1 MKTIKPTT
9 KKISVFH
16 ICLFILPFLFCSC
29 GTLVLVE
36 SARLP
41 FQGPVESNLVLTE
54 TNQDAPD
61 DRLYMTYEFGKTSR
75 SGIPSTAWVNP
86 ESFSFMG
93 GRSTILYQKR
103 VNDLFP
109 TLAAWVGSN
118 DQIRITS
125 GNSYRRLSSQFFT
138 LSETTEYWPELLGF
152 QDKRYLI
159 WWDDLDLK
167 MGEYQG
173 QGVLANVRTIV
184 TRASLDFGLGGN
196 FQPSVAVHN
205 GEVFI
210 LTQLGGVSRG
220 SNFVHL
226 ARSTDLTN
234 WDHSFIELE
243 RNIAPR
249 PVIVSY
255 SGRLYIFYAGIVP
268 NNIVR
273 YLSSAEGN
281 NWNEEQD
288 LPFDTALDPTGK
300 VGTLSGI
307 GVARHFGKLAVVW
320 VTDIS
325 SNDSTDDI
333 FIGVYESSGGSN

>member
-1 MKTIKPTT
+1 MKTKESTMN
-9 KKISVFH
+9 KLSVLHFFLLL
-16 ICLFILPFLFCSC
+16 IPFLCCSC

-36 SARLP
+36 SAKLP
-41 FQGPVESNLVLTE
+41 FKGPVESNLVLTE
-54 TNQDAPD
+54 TNQDVPD

-86 ESFSFMG
+86 EGFSFMG

-103 VNDLFP
+103 TNDLFP

-118 DQIRITS
+118 DRIQITS
-125 GNSYRRLSSQFFT
+125 GNTYRRLSSQFFT

-152 QDKRYLI
+152 RDKRYLI

-167 MGEYQG
+167 IAEYQG
-173 QGVLANVRTIV
+173 QGVLANITTVV
-184 TRASLDFGLGGN
+184 TRANPDFSVSGN

-210 LTQLGGVSRG
+210 LTQLGGASRG

-226 ARSTDLTN
+226 ARSTNLTN
-234 WDHSFIELE
+234 WNHSFIELE

-255 SGRLYIFYAGIVP
+255 SGRLYIFYAGIIP

-273 YLSSAEGN
+273 YLSSSEGE
-281 NWNEEQD
+281 NWSGELD
-288 LPFDTALDPTGK
+288 LPFDTTIDPTGK
-300 VGTLSGI
+300 AGTLSGI

-320 VTDIS
+320 VTDLN
-325 SNDSTDDI
+325 SNSSTDDI
-333 FIGVYESSGGSN
+333 FIGVYESSGSN